1 MKIVIRKGKEPWK
14 VVESSGYNNESHLQA
29 LMAED
34 PTLVPVTDL
43 GVSVSPF
50 LVAVREVTL
59 RGSGSLDILAF
70 NEAGDMAVME
80 CKLADNPEIR
90 RKVIGQ
96 IVEYAAFLN
105 KLDYE
110 ELDEIVLRR
119 AGQHLH
125 KLMEAK
131 VADPE
136 WDAADFQAAVER
148 NLSEGRFTLIIVVD
162 RMEDTLGVTL
172 EYLNTC
178 GFRNISLHALEMSH
192 LSDDEMEILIPQVHG
207 AGSPPTS
214 TESAKRAW
222 HAWTED
228 DFLRQAAE
236 RADPAVQEQVRQLL
250 AFSTEHA
257 DRISWGKGKTGSLSF
272 QLAIQGKPTT
282 VFTLYADGYMLIGY
296 ANILHT
302 AGDPKI
308 AEGFKQSLS
317 KIVKFKNASF
327 KENKSPSCRLPDLQN
342 DMGLLTDAI
351 LDLKRIVGGK

>member
-14 VVESSGYNNESHLQA
+14 VVESTGYNNESHLQA
-29 LMAED
+29 LVAED

-50 LVAVREVTL
+50 VVAVREISL

-70 NEAGDMAVME
+70 NKSGDMAVME

-131 VADPE
+131 AADPE

-148 NLSEGRFTLIIVVD
+148 NLAEGRFTLIIVVD
-162 RMEDTLGVTL
+162 RMDDTLGITL

-178 GFRNISLHALEMSH
+178 GFRNITLHALEMSH
-192 LSDDEMEILIPQVHG
+192 LSDSEMEILIPQVHG
-207 AGSPPTS
+207 GGAPPAAP
-214 TESAKRAW
+214 ESVR
-222 HAWTED
+222 HSWTED
-228 DFLRQAAE
+228 DFLRQLAE
-236 RADPAVQEQVRQLL
+236 KASPDMHPLARQLL
-250 AFSTEHA
+250 NFTKEHA
-257 DRISWGKGKTGSLSF
+257 DRISWGKGKTGSISF
-272 QLAIQGKPTT
+272 QLLVQGKPTT
-282 VFTLYADGYMLIGY
+282 VFSLFADGYLFVGY
-296 ANILHT
+296 ANVLRNV
-302 AGDPKI
+302 GDPKQ
-308 AEGFKQSLS
+308 AEGFRASLS
-317 KIVKFKNASF
+317 SIPRFKNASF
-327 KENKSPSCRLPDLQN
+327 KENKFPGCRLVEIQN
-342 DMGLLTDAI
+342 DMGMLTDAV
-351 LDLKRIVGGK
+351 LALKRSVGGE

>member
-43 GVSVSPF
+43 GSSVSPF
-50 LVAVREVTL
+50 IVAVREVTL

-192 LSDDEMEILIPQVHG
+192 LGDDEIEILIPQVHG
-207 AGSPPTS
+207 AGSPPVPTS
-214 TESAKRAW
+214 SSAK
-222 HAWTED
+222 HSWTED
-228 DFLRQAAE
+228 DFLRQVAE
-236 RADPAVQEQVRQLL
+236 KATPVAQEQVRHLL
-250 AFSTEHA
+250 TFSKENA

-272 QLAIQGKPTT
+272 QLLIQGKPTT
-282 VFTLYADGYMLIGY
+282 VFSLFADGYLFVGY
-296 ANILHT
+296 ANVLRT
-302 AGDPKI
+302 ATDPKLV
-308 AEGFKQSLS
+308 EGFRESLA
-317 KIVKFKNASF
+317 KIPKFKNASF
-327 KENKSPSCRLPDLQN
+327 KENKFPGCRLPDIQN
-342 DMGLLTDAI
+342 DMGLLTEAV
-351 LDLKRIVGGK
+351 LGLKRSIGG

>member
-1 MKIVIRKGKEPWK
+1 MKIVVRKGKEPWK
-14 VVESSGYNNESHLQA
+14 VVESTGYNNESHLQA
-29 LMAED
+29 LVAED

-43 GVSVSPF
+43 GISLSPF
-50 LVAVREVTL
+50 VVAIREITL

-70 NEAGDMAVME
+70 NEGGDMAVME

-110 ELDEIVLRR
+110 GLDEIVLRR

-136 WDAADFQAAVER
+136 WDATDFQAAVER

-162 RMEDTLGVTL
+162 RMDDTLAVTL

-178 GFRNISLHALEMSH
+178 GFRNVSLHALEMSH

-207 AGSPPTS
+207 GGSPPPPA
-214 TESAKRAW
+214 ESARP
-222 HAWTED
+222 AWTED
-228 DFLRQAAE
+228 DFLRQVAEKAA
-236 RADPAVQEQVRQLL
+236 PAVQDSVRQLL
-250 AFSTEHA
+250 SFSKEHA
-257 DRISWGKGKTGSLSF
+257 DRISWGKGKTGSASF
-272 QLAIQGKPTT
+272 QFLVQGKPMT
-282 VFTLYADGYMLIGY
+282 VFSLYADGYFFVGY
-296 ANILHT
+296 ANVLRVVSD
-302 AGDPKI
+302 AKI
-308 AEGFKQSLS
+308 VEGFREALMK
-317 KIVKFKNASF
+317 VPKFKNASF
-327 KENKSPSCRLPDLQN
+327 KENKFPGCRLAEIQGDLEA
-342 DMGLLTDAI
+342 LRDAV
-351 LDLKRIVGGK
+351 LGLKRSLGGQ

>member
-14 VVESSGYNNESHLQA
+14 VVESTGYNNESHLQA
-29 LMAED
+29 LVAED

-43 GVSVSPF
+43 GASVSPF
-50 LVAVREVTL
+50 IVAVREVSL
-59 RGSGSLDILAF
+59 RGSGYLDILAF

-110 ELDEIVLRR
+110 ELDEIILRR

-136 WDAADFQAAVER
+136 WDATDFQASVER

-162 RMEDTLGVTL
+162 RMDDTLGITL

-178 GFRNISLHALEMSH
+178 GFRNVSLHALEMSH

-207 AGSPPTS
+207 GGSPPAP
-214 TESAKRAW
+214 TESARP
-222 HAWTED
+222 AWTED
-228 DFLRQAAE
+228 DFLRQVAEKAA
-236 RADPAVQEQVRQLL
+236 PAVQDGVRQLL
-250 AFSTEHA
+250 SFSKEHA
-257 DRISWGKGKTGSLSF
+257 DRISWGKGKTGSVTF
-272 QLAIQGKPTT
+272 QLQIQNKPTSI
-282 VFTLYADGYMLIGY
+282 FSLFADGYLFVSY
-296 ANILHT
+296 PRVLQSVA
-302 AGDPKI
+302 DPRL
-308 AEGFKQSLS
+308 AEGFRDALMK
-317 KIVKFKNASF
+317 VPKFRNASF
-327 KENKSPSCRLPDLQN
+327 TENKFPGCKMADIQGDL
-342 DMGLLTDAI
+342 GALKEAV
-351 LDLKRIVGGK
+351 LDLKGSLGGK

>member
-14 VVESSGYNNESHLQA
+14 VVESTGYNNESHLQA

-70 NEAGDMAVME
+70 NESGGMAVME

-110 ELDEIVLRR
+110 ELDEIALRR
-119 AGQHLH
+119 AGPHLH

-136 WDAADFQAAVER
+136 WDSAAFQAAVER
-148 NLSEGRFTLIIVVD
+148 NLSQGRFTLIIVVD
-162 RMEDTLGVTL
+162 RMDDTLGITL

-192 LSDDEMEILIPQVHG
+192 LSDNEMEILIPQVHG
-207 AGSPPTS
+207 AGAPPVS
-214 TESAKRAW
+214 TESATRT
-222 HAWTED
+222 WTED
-228 DFLRQAAE
+228 DFLRQVAEKAA
-236 RADPAVQEQVRQLL
+236 PAVQEQVRQLL
-250 AFSTEHA
+250 SFSKEQA

-272 QLAIQGKPTT
+272 QVLIQGKPTT
-282 VFTLYADGYMLIGY
+282 VFSLFADGYLLVGY
-296 ANILHT
+296 ANVLR
-302 AGDPKI
+302 AANDPKLV
-308 AEGFKQSLS
+308 ESFRDSLAR
-317 KIVKFKNASF
+317 IPKFKNASF
-327 KENKSPSCRLPDLQN
+327 KENKFPGCRLPEIQN
-342 DMGLLTDAI
+342 DMALLMDAVVGL
-351 LDLKRIVGGK
+351 KKSVGGQ

>member
-70 NEAGDMAVME
+70 NESGGMAVME

-162 RMEDTLGVTL
+162 RMDDTLGITL

-192 LSDDEMEILIPQVHG
+192 LSDEEMEILIPQVHG
-207 AGSPPTS
+207 AGSPPVS
-214 TESAKRAW
+214 TESATRT
-222 HAWTED
+222 WTED
-228 DFLRQAAE
+228 DFLRQIAEKAA
-236 RADPAVQEQVRQLL
+236 PAVQDQVRQLL
-250 AFSTEHA
+250 SFSKEHA

-272 QLAIQGKPTT
+272 QLDIAGKPTT
-282 VFTLYADGYMLIGY
+282 VFSLFADGYLFISYPRVLTVG
-296 ANILHT
+296 
-302 AGDPKI
+302 GPKA
-308 AEGFKQSLS
+308 AEGFKESLI
-317 KIVKFKNASF
+317 KIPKFKNASF
-327 KENKSPSCRLPDLQN
+327 KENKFPGCRLADIQN
-342 DMGLLTDAI
+342 DLEMLTDAV
-351 LDLKRIVGGK
+351 LGLKKSVGGQ

>member
-14 VVESSGYNNESHLQA
+14 VVESTGYNNESHLQA

-70 NEAGDMAVME
+70 NESGGMAVME

-162 RMEDTLGVTL
+162 RMDDTLGITL

-192 LSDDEMEILIPQVHG
+192 LSDNEMEILIPQVHG
-207 AGSPPTS
+207 AGTPPVA
-214 TESAKRAW
+214 TESTTRT
-222 HAWTED
+222 WTED
-228 DFLRQAAE
+228 DFLRQVAEKAA
-236 RADPAVQEQVRQLL
+236 PAVQDQVRQLL
-250 AFSTEHA
+250 SFSKEHA

-272 QLAIQGKPTT
+272 QVLIQGKPTT
-282 VFTLYADGYMLIGY
+282 VFSLFADGYLFVGY
-296 ANILHT
+296 ANVLR
-302 AGDPKI
+302 AVSDPKLV
-308 AEGFKQSLS
+308 EGFRESLA
-317 KIVKFKNASF
+317 KIPKFKNASF
-327 KENKSPSCRLPDLQN
+327 KENKFPGCRLPDIQS
-342 DMGLLTDAI
+342 DMGLLTDAV
-351 LDLKRIVGGK
+351 LGLKKSVGGQ